1 MRKKIIG
8 AVVIVA
14 ALLGVVGFVKYNE
27 YSAKEAVV
35 KVELGDKISE
45 KPEDYV
51 KANKKALK
59 KTVLDLSKVDQ
70 KKVGKYQAKAS
81 CDKKSVTFEVEI
93 VDTTKPKLMLVKTES
108 GSYQAVVGQPLN
120 GTALMESVEDLA
132 GIKTI
137 SFSDGQM
144 DGNKESENPV
154 EQVALKWDEVGE
166 KEVTISVEDNSGNV
180 TKETVKVKVVE
191 DYLAHVTGMQDLTV
205 EQGSSID
212 WMAGI
217 TKDEKVVEVTA
228 DASKVDLNTA
238 GEYTLTYVVKG
249 DDKETT
255 VTKEVK
261 VTVVTPQKA
270 QELADSGSFV
280 KTTGGTKKK
289 TTRSSGSRSSSGG
302 SSKSSGGKKNSGGA
316 SSGGSGFK
324 PGQTWEGTT
333 TGSGYIG
340 SGNADTGA
348 NTYEEGTWNPFE

>member
-1 MRKKIIG
+1 MKEKVIG
-8 AVVIVA
+8 AVVIVI
-14 ALLGVVGFVKYNE
+14 ALLGVLGFVKYNE
-27 YSAKEAVV
+27 YSAKETVV
-35 KVELGDKISE
+35 KVELGDKLSE

-51 KANKKALK
+51 KANKTALK

-93 VDTTKPKLMLVKTES
+93 VDTTKPKLTLVKTDS
-108 GSYQAVVGQPLN
+108 GSYQAVVGQILN

-137 SFSDGQM
+137 SFSDGQT

-191 DYLAHVTGMQDLTV
+191 DYLAHVTGIQDLTI
-205 EQGSSID
+205 EQGSSVD

-217 TKDEKVVEVTA
+217 TKDEKVLEVTA

-238 GEYTLTYVVKG
+238 GEYALIYTIKG
-249 DDKETT
+249 DDNETT
-255 VTKEVK
+255 VTKEIK

-270 QELADSGSFV
+270 QELADTGSAV

-289 TTRSSGSRSSSGG
+289 TTRSSGSSS
-302 SSKSSGGKKNSGGA
+302 SSKSSSKS
-316 SSGGSGFK
+316 SSGRKKSSGSASGSSEDYSYK
-324 PGQTWEGTT
+324 TWEGTT
-333 TGSGYIG
+333 TGSGYIDG
-340 SGNADTGA
+340 PNG
-348 NTYEEGTWNPFE
+348 NTYEEFTW

>member
-217 TKDEKVVEVTA
+217 TKDEKVLEVTA
-228 DASKVDLNTA
+228 DASKVDLNT
-238 GEYTLTYVVKG
+238 ENIL
-249 DDKETT
+249 
-255 VTKEVK
+255 
-261 VTVVTPQKA
+261 
-270 QELADSGSFV
+270 
-280 KTTGGTKKK
+280 
-289 TTRSSGSRSSSGG
+289 
-302 SSKSSGGKKNSGGA
+302 
-316 SSGGSGFK
+316 
-324 PGQTWEGTT
+324 
-333 TGSGYIG
+333 
-340 SGNADTGA
+340 
-348 NTYEEGTWNPFE
+348 

>member
-1 MRKKIIG
+1 MKKKLIG
-8 AVVIVA
+8 AAVIVA

-27 YSAKEAVV
+27 YSAKETVV
-35 KVELGDKISE
+35 KVELGDKLSE

-51 KANKKALK
+51 KANKTALK

-81 CDKKSVTFEVEI
+81 YDKKSVTFEVEI

-108 GSYQAVVGQPLN
+108 GSYQAVVGQTLN
-120 GTALMESVEDLA
+120 GTALMEAVEDLA

-137 SFSDGQM
+137 SFSDGQT

-205 EQGSSID
+205 EQGTSID

-217 TKDEKVVEVTA
+217 TKDEKVLEVTA
-228 DASKVDLNTA
+228 DA
-238 GEYTLTYVVKG
+238 
-249 DDKETT
+249 
-255 VTKEVK
+255 
-261 VTVVTPQKA
+261 
-270 QELADSGSFV
+270 F
-280 KTTGGTKKK
+280 
-289 TTRSSGSRSSSGG
+289 
-302 SSKSSGGKKNSGGA
+302 
-316 SSGGSGFK
+316 
-324 PGQTWEGTT
+324 
-333 TGSGYIG
+333 
-340 SGNADTGA
+340 
-348 NTYEEGTWNPFE
+348 

>member
-1 MRKKIIG
+1 MKKKVIG
-8 AVVIVA
+8 AAVIVA
-14 ALLGVVGFVKYNE
+14 ALLGVFGFVKYNE
-27 YSAKEAVV
+27 YSAKEPVV

-51 KANKKALK
+51 KANKTALK

-70 KKVGKYQAKAS
+70 KKVGKYPVKAS

-93 VDTTKPKLMLVKTES
+93 VDTTKPKLTLVKTES
-108 GSYQAVVGQPLN
+108 GSYQAVVGQTLN
-120 GTALMESVEDLA
+120 GTALMESVEDVA
-132 GIKTI
+132 GIKEI
-137 SFSDGQM
+137 SFSDGQT

-180 TKETVKVKVVE
+180 TKETVEVKVVE
-191 DYLAHVTGMQDLTV
+191 DYLAHVTGMQDLTI

-217 TKDEKVVEVTA
+217 TKDEKVLEVTA

-270 QELADSGSFV
+270 QELADGGSSV

-289 TTRSSGSRSSSGG
+289 TTRSSGSRSSSGK

-348 NTYEEGTWNPFE
+348 NTYEDFTW

>member
-1 MRKKIIG
+1 M
-8 AVVIVA
+8 
-14 ALLGVVGFVKYNE
+14 
-27 YSAKEAVV
+27 
-35 KVELGDKISE
+35 
-45 KPEDYV
+45 
-51 KANKKALK
+51 KANKTALK

-70 KKVGKYQAKAS
+70 EKVGKYQAKAS

-93 VDTTKPKLMLVKTES
+93 VDTTKPKLTLVKAES
-108 GSYQAVVGQPLN
+108 GSYQAVVGQILN

-137 SFSDGQM
+137 SFSDGQT

-217 TKDEKVVEVTA
+217 TKDEKVLEVTA

-238 GEYTLTYVVKG
+238 GEYTLTYRRSIRRACIY
-249 DDKETT
+249 D
-255 VTKEVK
+255 
-261 VTVVTPQKA
+261 Q
-270 QELADSGSFV
+270 QRV
-280 KTTGGTKKK
+280 KTWGVYTSEYGLD
-289 TTRSSGSRSSSGG
+289 RRR
-302 SSKSSGGKKNSGGA
+302 A
-316 SSGGSGFK
+316 V
-324 PGQTWEGTT
+324 
-333 TGSGYIG
+333 
-340 SGNADTGA
+340 
-348 NTYEEGTWNPFE
+348 

>member
-27 YSAKEAVV
+27 YSAKEPVV

-51 KANKKALK
+51 KANKTALK

-81 CDKKSVTFEVEI
+81 YDKKSVTFEVEI
-93 VDTTKPKLMLVKTES
+93 VDTTKPKLTLVKTES
-108 GSYQAVVGQPLN
+108 GSYQAVVGQTLN

-137 SFSDGQM
+137 SFSDGQT

-217 TKDEKVVEVTA
+217 TKDEKVLEVTA

-270 QELADSGSFV
+270 QELADSGSSV

-289 TTRSSGSRSSSGG
+289 TTRSSGSRSSSGK

>member
-1 MRKKIIG
+1 M
-8 AVVIVA
+8 
-14 ALLGVVGFVKYNE
+14 
-27 YSAKEAVV
+27 
-35 KVELGDKISE
+35 
-45 KPEDYV
+45 
-51 KANKKALK
+51 
-59 KTVLDLSKVDQ
+59 
-70 KKVGKYQAKAS
+70 
-81 CDKKSVTFEVEI
+81 
-93 VDTTKPKLMLVKTES
+93 
-108 GSYQAVVGQPLN
+108 
-120 GTALMESVEDLA
+120 
-132 GIKTI
+132 
-137 SFSDGQM
+137 
-144 DGNKESENPV
+144 
-154 EQVALKWDEVGE
+154 
-166 KEVTISVEDNSGNV
+166 
-180 TKETVKVKVVE
+180 KVKVVE

-217 TKDEKVVEVTA
+217 TKDEKVLEVTA

-270 QELADSGSFV
+270 QELADSGSSV

-289 TTRSSGSRSSSGG
+289 TTRSSGG
-302 SSKSSGGKKNSGGA
+302 SSKSSGGGKK
-316 SSGGSGFK
+316 SGGSK
-324 PGQTWEGTT
+324 DYSQKTWQGTQ